1 MRVSIVQQVLL
12 EKQKNVCFSVYT
24 YAHISQHLMFVA
36 LNSKTINLENVINI
50 SPGSLHSNMSIT
62 MPRTHHSTSDLQLA

>member
-1 MRVSIVQQVLL
+1 
-12 EKQKNVCFSVYT
+12 
-24 YAHISQHLMFVA
+24 MFVA

-62 MPRTHHSTSDLQLA
+62 MPRAYHSTSDLQLA